1 MLCKQKKKI
10 KRYNIARSVFEL
22 EKEMEN
28 LPDNEVFKFI
38 SDGHFSSI
46 SFVKY
51 IAKRTVI
58 NEMYVSSFR
67 IGKKEL
73 KIIDALFKSGKIKM
87 CHFAVGTLMANDST
101 SVKKYH
107 YYDNF
112 KGICEKNGWEYITVN
127 NHSKILL
134 FDTEIGKF
142 VLETSSNLNENPKI
156 EQFSF
161 EKDAELYDFYRSIFE
176 GWKSDG

>member
-1 MLCKQKKKI
+1 MKLEQKKKA
-10 KRYNIARSVFEL
+10 KRYSIIRSVYEL
-22 EKEMEN
+22 EKEMES
-28 LPDNEVFKFI
+28 LPDNEVYKFI
-38 SDGHFSSI
+38 SSGHFSSI

-51 IAKRTVI
+51 IAKRTTI

-73 KIIDALFKSGKIKM
+73 KTIDVLFKSGKIKM
-87 CHFAVGTLMANDST
+87 CHFAVGTLMANDSA

-161 EKDAELYDFYRSIFE
+161 EKDSELYDFYRSAFE
-176 GWKSDG
+176 RWEKDG